1 MNTKTIIRLLILA
14 SLLVLLFAGCDL
26 FGDKV
31 SIRDRISRF
40 QSDLNNNR
48 ANAYTHLHKDS
59 VDKPALRDGTT
70 GWPAVGF
77 STGTHTIAITGVSGS
92 NATGTIEGGVYLAP
106 TPISFGM
113 KEEGKDNWYIRT
125 ITIDGTLRVR

>member
-1 MNTKTIIRLLILA
+1 MNTKTMVKLLIVA
-14 SLLVLLFAGCDL
+14 SVIVALFAGCDL

-70 GWPAVGF
+70 GWPAAGF
-77 STGTHTIAITGVSGS
+77 AAGTHTITITGVTGS
-92 NATGTIEGGVYLAP
+92 TASGTIVGGLYAAP
-106 TPISFGM
+106 TSISFGM
-113 KEEGKDNWYIRT
+113 KEEGRDNWYIRT
-125 ITIDGTLRVR
+125 ITIDNTLRVQ